1 MQRNKVIEKM
11 NNEMFNNPRVIIE
24 EILKLINSTLCKL
37 EFLS

>member
-1 MQRNKVIEKM
+1 MYTKKVIEKM

-24 EILKLINSTLCKL
+24 EILKLINSTLYKL